1 MTSARFGKT
10 VRLLGKTAS
19 LALVAFV
26 LGLMASFTPATAQ
39 GYQVR
44 PGDTLKLE
52 IVEDPTLDR
61 SILVAPDG
69 RISLPQAGTLKVS
82 GMSVDAIGTAIA
94 GKLAGSFTTAPTVTV
109 SLQQLAERIP
119 SSGVVAAPATTDIY
133 VLGEANKLGKLALA
147 PRTTLLQAFAEMG
160 GFTKFAA
167 TKRIQLRRTDPKTGA
182 PVIFSINYEAIEA
195 GQTTDGNITL
205 RDGDVIVVPQR
216 RLFE

>member
-1 MTSARFGKT
+1 LSPA
-10 VRLLGKTAS
+10 
-19 LALVAFV
+19 LAE
-26 LGLMASFTPATAQ
+26 

-44 PGDTLKLE
+44 PGDILKLE

-61 SILVAPDG
+61 TLLVAPDG

-82 GMSVDAIGTAIA
+82 GLSVDAIGAAVA
-94 GKLAGSFTTAPTVTV
+94 GKMAASFASPPTVSV
-109 SLQQLAERIP
+109 SLQQLAQRVP
-119 SSGVVAAPATTDIY
+119 GSGVAAAAATTDIY
-133 VLGEANKLGKLALA
+133 VLGEANKAGRLALA

-182 PVIFSINYEAIEA
+182 PVIFTLNYQAIEA
-195 GQTTDGNITL
+195 GQSTDGNITL
-205 RDGDVIVVPQR
+205 RAGDVIVVPQR

>member
-1 MTSARFGKT
+1 MTSALFGNT
-10 VRLLGKTAS
+10 ARLGL
-19 LALVAFV
+19 LALF
-26 LGLMASFTPATAQ
+26 LGLVAWLSPAMAD

-44 PGDTLKLE
+44 AGDILKLE
-52 IVEDPTLDR
+52 IVEDPSLDR
-61 SILVAPDG
+61 SLLVAPDG

-82 GMSVDAIGTAIA
+82 GLSVDAIGAAIA
-94 GKLAGSFTTAPTVTV
+94 GKLAGSFATPPTVSV
-109 SLQQLAERIP
+109 SLQQLGERT
-119 SSGVVAAPATTDIY
+119 GGTATPASTDIY
-133 VLGEANKLGKLALA
+133 VLGEANKLGKLALS

-182 PVIFSINYEAIEA
+182 PVIYTVDYDAIEA
-195 GQTTDGNITL
+195 GQTTQGSITL